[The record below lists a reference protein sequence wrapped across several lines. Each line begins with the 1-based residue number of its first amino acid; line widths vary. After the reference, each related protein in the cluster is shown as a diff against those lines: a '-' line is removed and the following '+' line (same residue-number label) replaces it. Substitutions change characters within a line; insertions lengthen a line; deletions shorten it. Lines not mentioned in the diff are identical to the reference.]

1 MSRKPPRRLIL
12 VRAIGMPSK
21 ERVPE
26 GPHRDLLVILF
37 QMYRSAGRPPLK
49 QIVDVAKRLNL
60 DGTAS
65 QETVRRTLHG
75 KIIPERW
82 ETAYAVYA
90 PLCELA
96 GIDPEAEYYRDLDYD
111 GYDEPPR
118 STHKELFRAAWSAAF
133 DVEELP
139 PPALGSKVPPPSPPP
154 DLSDEPPF

>member
-1 MSRKPPRRLIL
+1 MIL
-12 VRAIGMPSK
+12 VRAIAMPSK
-21 ERVPE
+21 EQVPE
-26 GPHRDLLVILF
+26 GPHRDLLIVLF

-49 QIVDVAKRLNL
+49 QIVSTAKRLNL

-96 GIDPEAEYYRDLDYD
+96 GIDPDAEYYRDNEYN
-111 GYDEPPR
+111 GYGDPPT
-118 STHKELFRAAWSAAF
+118 STHRELFRQAWSAAF
-133 DVEELP
+133 DTEELP
-139 PPALGSKVPPPSPPP
+139 PPVLGAKVPPPPPPSPPRP
-154 DLSDEPPF
+154 AYSPLSDGPPF